1 MSFSG
6 EVKEELSRQC
16 SDARHCQIA
25 EIAAILSVCGHVSI
39 SPEDE
44 FQVNIQTENISV
56 ARKYFTLLKKTFNIE
71 AEIRIRKNIYL
82 KKSDVY
88 RVQVNSHE
96 DTVRILQAAKYMSPS
111 LEIAEDLSKM
121 NHLVIQ
127 RDCCKRA
134 FLRGIFLAAGSISD
148 PEKSYH
154 LEIVCS
160 TMERA
165 LQVQAILKDF
175 ELDGRIINR
184 KKNQVVYLKEGS
196 QIVELLGLMEAGI
209 SLMNLENIRIRK
221 EISNNVNRKVNC
233 ETANITKTVSA
244 AVKQIE
250 DIRYIETH
258 MGFSQLSEGLEEMA
272 VLRLQHQDA
281 TLKELGEMLT
291 PPVGKSGVNH
301 RLRKLSRIAE
311 ELRGNKEDYYD

>member
-1 MSFSG
+1 MSFSSK
-6 EVKEELSRQC
+6 VKEELSRQW
-16 SDARHCQIA
+16 SPARHCQIA
-25 EIAAILSVCGHVSI
+25 ETAAVLSLCGRVKI
-39 SPEDE
+39 SASDHYAIE
-44 FQVNIQTENISV
+44 IHTENLAV

-175 ELDGRIINR
+175 QLDGRIINR

-196 QIVELLGLMEAGI
+196 QIVELLGLMEASI

-272 VLRLQHQDA
+272 VLRLKHQDA

>member
-1 MSFSG
+1 MSFSSD
-6 EVKEELSRQC
+6 VKEELSRQI
-16 SDARHCQIA
+16 STARHCQIA
-25 EIAAILSVCGHVSI
+25 EIAAILSVCGHISI
-39 SPEDE
+39 SPEDAY
-44 FQVNIQTENISV
+44 QVTVQTENISV

-82 KKSDVY
+82 KKSDIY
-88 RVQVNSHE
+88 RVQVNDHE
-96 DTVRILQAAKYMSPS
+96 DAVRVLQAAKFMSPS

-121 NHLVIQ
+121 NHLIIQ
-127 RDCCKRA
+127 KNCCKRA
-134 FLRGIFLAAGSISD
+134 FLRGTFLAAGSISD

-160 TMERA
+160 TKERA
-165 LQVQAILKDF
+165 LQIQSILRDF

-301 RLRKLSRIAE
+301 RLCKLSSIAE